1 MYDEV
6 IHINKLAVMNKY
18 FVKKKNIMKVIQKE
32 SYFEYLNRILK
43 TFFTKSTSLIYTC
56 LAFIGI
62 AVYWYED
69 GFENMLRVLIM
80 LINASSILFFLVEI
94 LTTMISKEI
103 DKNNVI
109 SRLVA
114 IFILTF
120 ISFVFYDENFRYWS
134 FALGLILFI
143 TIIINIAFNKIRIW
157 LNV

>member
-1 MYDEV
+1 
-6 IHINKLAVMNKY
+6 
-18 FVKKKNIMKVIQKE
+18 MKVIQEE
-32 SYFEYLNRILK
+32 SYFEHLNRILK
-43 TFFTKSTSLIYTC
+43 TLFTKSTSLIYTC

-62 AVYWYED
+62 GVYWYED

-80 LINASSILFFLVEI
+80 LLNASSILFFLAEI

-109 SRLVA
+109 SRLIA

-134 FALGLILFI
+134 FALGFILFI
-143 TIIINIAFNKIRIW
+143 PIIVNFAFNKIRIW
-157 LNV
+157 LNE